1 MTPLNVL
8 IEAKRRLSLEVED
21 EYYTFDAAFPS
32 HLGEINEIVK
42 YLKTLNAPKTLA
54 LFSHIQDMLSE
65 VEENTI
71 GYSVDD
77 ELKELLSLPEQRV
90 SAGFYFNENG
100 EVVDIEKIDSSF
112 KAMLTFNDSY
122 PKVSISPED
131 GFIIGEYC
139 YYANEFEV
147 KLIQA
152 GFTLK
157 TYPRQE
163 GNYFYTKSVKSNHE
177 YADEDDLDLIEYIS
191 LLSKNAYNTG
201 MLQIAYLLDENGIG
215 AGFDSPI
222 LVESDYGQE
231 LLERA
236 GVK

>member
-1 MTPLNVL
+1 M
-8 IEAKRRLSLEVED
+8 
-21 EYYTFDAAFPS
+21 
-32 HLGEINEIVK
+32 
-42 YLKTLNAPKTLA
+42 NAPKTLD

-65 VEENTI
+65 VGENTI

-77 ELKELLSLPEQRV
+77 ELRELLYLPEQRV

-100 EVVDIEKIDSSF
+100 EIVDIEKIDSSF

-139 YYANEFEV
+139 YYANEFEI

-157 TYPRQE
+157 TYPDQE
-163 GNYFYTKSVKSNHE
+163 GDYFYTKSVKSNHA
-177 YADEDDLDLIEYIS
+177 YADDNDIDLIEYVS
-191 LLSKNAYNTG
+191 PLSKCSQAGT
-201 MLQIAYLLDENGIG
+201 LQISYLLDDRGTGDG
-215 AGFDSPI
+215 ADSKI

-231 LLERA
+231 MLERA

>member
-8 IEAKRRLSLEVED
+8 IEAKRRIALGVED
-21 EYYTFDAAFPS
+21 EYYTFDAVFPS
-32 HLGEINEIVK
+32 HLGQINEIVAE
-42 YLKTLNAPKTLA
+42 LKKMNAPKTLD
-54 LFSHIQDMLSE
+54 LFSHIQDILSE
-65 VEENTI
+65 VGESTI
-71 GYSVDD
+71 YYSVD
-77 ELKELLSLPEQRV
+77 EQLKELLSLPEQRV

-100 EVVDIEKIDSSF
+100 EIVDIEKTDPLL
-112 KAMLTFNDSY
+112 KAILTFNDGY

-139 YYANEFEV
+139 YYANEFEI

-157 TYPRQE
+157 TYPDQE
-163 GNYFYTKSVKSNHE
+163 GDYFYTKSVKSNHA
-177 YADEDDLDLIEYIS
+177 YADDNDIDLIEYVS
-191 LLSKNAYNTG
+191 PLSKCVGAGT
-201 MLQIAYLLDENGIG
+201 LQISYLLDDRGTGDG
-215 AGFDSPI
+215 ADSKI

>member
-8 IEAKRRLSLEVED
+8 IEAKRRIALGVED
-21 EYYTFDAAFPS
+21 EYYTFDAVFPS
-32 HLGEINEIVK
+32 HLGQINEIVAE
-42 YLKTLNAPKTLA
+42 LKKMNAPKTLD
-54 LFSHIQDMLSE
+54 LFSHIQDILSE
-65 VEENTI
+65 VGESTI
-71 GYSVDD
+71 YYSVD
-77 ELKELLSLPEQRV
+77 EQLKELLSLPEQRV

-100 EVVDIEKIDSSF
+100 EIVDIEKIDSSF

-131 GFIIGEYC
+131 GFIIGEFC
-139 YYANEFEV
+139 YYVNELEV

-157 TYPRQE
+157 TYPDQE
-163 GNYFYTKSVKSNHE
+163 GDYFYTKSVKSNHA
-177 YADEDDLDLIEYIS
+177 YADDNDIDLIEYVS
-191 LLSKNAYNTG
+191 PLSKCVGAGT
-201 MLQIAYLLDENGIG
+201 LQISYLLDDRGTG
-215 AGFDSPI
+215 DVADYKI